1 MTFARGAR
9 VTRPAGAAAADAE
22 PHGSELTALLV
33 PSLHDD
39 CDLYGVMRITG
50 REYRV
55 QAWHQS
61 SPDGTEWL
69 KLRLSLKVAR

>member
-9 VTRPAGAAAADAE
+9 VTRPAGADDAE

-39 CDLYGVMRITG
+39 CDLYGVVRITG

-55 QAWHQS
+55 QVWRRT
-61 SPDGTEWL
+61 SPDGGEWL
-69 KLRLSLKVAR
+69 KLRLTPKVGR